1 MDPFDDES
9 LIGFI
14 FRAARRKSVASAF
27 GFAKKSGFDH
37 LTNRPRSEWL
47 AHLAGAIGTTSARL
61 EAISYGPLD
70 SVRCRFNG
78 VTLPASVLKAR
89 GSAQRKVCPACM
101 AEYRYHRGI
110 WDLLFIS
117 ACAVHSTELVDACY
131 SCGDALRWRGL
142 NLERCGCRK
151 GGDFTSYVAA
161 PVDRDLMRATRMV
174 YGLLGDTRFSR
185 DAVEAR
191 GLPPFTDIPDN
202 EIIEFLFRGGLEM
215 MGARLKIFSM
225 EHPGEHAWNAHR
237 ALAHGLAAAEDWP
250 QGFFNILDTMR
261 RRSADT
267 YAVSIR
273 KNVIPVERW
282 LDRMEPGRGIAI
294 RAAVDEYRAT
304 SNRLRV

>member
-14 FRAARRKSVASAF
+14 FRTARRKPVASALA
-27 GFAKKSGFDH
+27 FAKKSGFDR
-37 LTNRPRSEWL
+37 LTNRPRPEWL
-47 AHLAGAIGTTSARL
+47 AHLAGATGTTPARL

-78 VTLPASVLKAR
+78 VTLAASVLKAR
-89 GSAQRKVCPACM
+89 GGAQRKVCPGCM
-101 AEYRYHRGI
+101 GEYCYHRGI

-131 SCGDALRWRGL
+131 SCGDALRWKGL
-142 NLERCGCRK
+142 NLERCGCRN
-151 GGDFTSYVAA
+151 GGNFTSYVAT
-161 PVDRDLMRATRMV
+161 PVDRGLMRATRMV
-174 YGLLGDTRFSR
+174 YGLLGDARFGS
-185 DAVEAR
+185 DAAEVR
-191 GLPPFTDIPDN
+191 GLPPFTDISDN
-202 EIIEFLFRGGLEM
+202 QIIEFLFRGGLEM

-267 YAVSIR
+267 YAVGMR

-282 LDRMEPGRGIAI
+282 LARMGPGRGLVI
-294 RAAVDEYRAT
+294 RSAVDEYRAIT
-304 SNRLRV
+304 DPVNS